1 MSGLVVTEK
10 QFQATV
16 IELAK
21 VLKWKCYHT
30 HDSRR
35 SEPGFPDLALCR
47 GDRLLFAELKRDGG
61 GKLTPAQTEWL
72 SALAQVR
79 IVEARMWTPASW
91 DAIVL
96 TLQSDRG

>member
-1 MSGLVVTEK
+1 MSLVVTEK
-10 QFQATV
+10 QFMATV

-21 VLKWKCYHT
+21 VLGWRVFHPY
-30 HDSRR
+30 DSRR
-35 SEPGFPDLALCR
+35 SEPGYPDLTLVR
-47 GDRLLFAELKRDGG
+47 GDRLLLAELKRDG

-72 SALAQVR
+72 RALAQVR
-79 IVEARMWTPASW
+79 TVEARLWTPASW